1 MTSLTAFQLEKKKL
15 EYEYL
20 KEQRRRFEAEME
32 LIDLQSRRGEEE
44 IQRLSSEVRYGKP
57 AHSQPTTPPEY
68 NESSGFPTAF
78 SRPNRFSMSSINP
91 GMTTPR
97 GSRANS
103 QVTSPPANLYGGN
116 NNNNNTNNL
125 PSQSMPGTRRNSDE
139 DHDDFDNDDF
149 TPLSPVTRK

>member
-1 MTSLTAFQLEKKKL
+1 
-15 EYEYL
+15 
-20 KEQRRRFEAEME
+20 ME

-44 IQRLSSEVRYGKP
+44 IHRLSTEVRYGKP

-68 NESSGFPTAF
+68 NEGNGFPTAF
-78 SRPNRFSMSSINP
+78 SRPNRFSMSSINS
-91 GMTTPR
+91 GGIIGR

-103 QVTSPPANLYGGN
+103 QVTSPPAKNTGNGNGGSN
-116 NNNNNTNNL
+116 SNGL

-149 TPLSPVTRK
+149 TPLSPVARK